1 MKAIVFGAAA
11 DETVPVEEV
20 EEEEVVRNR
29 ASTSSLN
36 LFTSASGTP
45 DPESSF

>member
-20 EEEEVVRNR
+20 VRNR
-29 ASTSSLN
+29 ASTFSLK
-36 LFTSASGTP
+36 LFTSESGTP